1 VWFESWI
8 IGKQTLSQI
17 SKSSGYSISTLKRY
31 FSVYLSESPT
41 WQVKPSEKVNL
52 LIDGTYFH
60 NKVCLVLY
68 RDNNIKFTQLYRLTD
83 GEWEDE
89 IREDLENLFA
99 LGVQI
104 ESITCD
110 GDKSLLKAIKKVC
123 PQVIVQRCLVH
134 IQRQTKIWLTQDP
147 KSIAGI
153 DLRAIINRIHTIK
166 DREQW
171 GYWVVELY
179 QWYEKHKDYLNEKTI
194 NQDTGRYWYTHKMV
208 RRSFITIKKALP
220 NMFHYLDN
228 PKIPKTTNGLES
240 FFGHL
245 KSNIGIH
252 KGLSKEHHKN
262 YIKWYLFFK
271 NEDRFS

>member
-17 SKSSGYSISTLKRY
+17 SKSSGYSVSTLKRY
-31 FSVYLSESPT
+31 FSDYLSDSPT

-89 IREDLENLFA
+89 IREDLENLFL

-123 PQVIVQRCLVH
+123 PQVLVQRCLVH
-134 IQRQTKIWLTQDP
+134 IQRQTKIWLTRDP

-153 DLRAIINRIHTIK
+153 ELRAIINRIHTIEDK
-166 DREQW
+166 EQW

-179 QWYEKHKDYLNEKTI
+179 QWHEKHKDYLNEKTI